1 MSGLTI
7 DTQRI
12 ANAGVGVSDV
22 GGALASEIATMHDL
36 LGQIRSGWQSS
47 EAAPRFAR
55 WACWPKNVSRPALWA
70 AAMEGH
76 LADATSLKDALL
88 SQGSALSTSAQRFAQ
103 TENALA
109 DAVPAVG

>member
-1 MSGLTI
+1 MSGLSI

-22 GGALASEIATMHDL
+22 GASLASEIATMHDL

-47 EAAPRFAR
+47 EAAPRFA
-55 WACWPKNVSRPALWA
+55 

-76 LADATSLKDALL
+76 LADATALKDALL
-88 SQGSALSTSAQRFAQ
+88 GQGSSLSTAALRFGE

-109 DAVPAVG
+109 DAIPAVG